1 MNNKTLGF
9 IFNYIKGSLF
19 FAIVSI
25 VLSAA
30 YVAGALYIPY
40 VIGKGVDA
48 LFMEGGDALMLKSVI
63 LLLIIIPATALSQ
76 YIMNLCNNRLSIKV
90 VEKIRK
96 DAIVK
101 LQKLPV
107 SFLDSKGKGELLSMV
122 IADTDA
128 MSDGLLM
135 GFNQFFV
142 GLATILGTLCL
153 LLMIDFRIALL
164 VLLITP
170 LSLFISGFIS
180 KKTYV
185 LFDNQSKIRGE
196 QTGFINEMVS
206 NVKTVKA
213 FGHEDENIEKF
224 GEINKRLVNAS
235 TKAVFYSSLVNPSTR
250 FVNSVCYAL
259 VAVVGAMICM
269 KEEAFTVGLL
279 TVALSYANQY
289 AKPFNEITGVIT
301 ELQNA
306 LACAERIRLFLS
318 EEEMVILPD
327 GRGEAS
333 DTTRDAADTSVESAK
348 GEINIKDVSFGYSKD
363 KVLIQHLS
371 LDVKP
376 GVKVAIVG
384 PTGCGKTTLI
394 NLLMRFY
401 DPLSG
406 HIYLDGRDVSEMS
419 YRDLRDNFGMVLQE
433 TYIRKGTVAENIKI
447 GKPDASMEEIIE
459 ASKRAN
465 AHSFIKRLPK
475 GYDTELT
482 EDGGNLSTG
491 QKQLICIA
499 RVMLIDPSILILDE
513 ATSNIDTRTE
523 IKVQK
528 AFGELMRGRTSF
540 IVAHRLFTIKNSDII
555 LVMKDGNVIEQG
567 SHDELMAKNG
577 FYTELYNS
585 QFT

>member
-1 MNNKTLGF
+1 MKSKTLGF
-9 IFNYIKGSLF
+9 IFKYIKGSLF
-19 FAIVSI
+19 FAILSI
-25 VLSAA
+25 ILSAA

-48 LFMEGGDALMLKSVI
+48 LFMEGGDRIMLKSLI
-63 LLLIIIPATALSQ
+63 LLLIIIPLTAICQ
-76 YIMNLCNNRLSIKV
+76 YIMSLCNNRVSIKV
-90 VEKIRK
+90 VERIRK
-96 DAIVK
+96 DAIRK
-101 LQKLPV
+101 IQKLPI
-107 SFLDSKGKGELLSMV
+107 SFLDSKGKGELLSLI

-142 GLATILGTLCL
+142 GITTILGTLCL
-153 LLMIDFRIALL
+153 LVMIDYRIALL

-170 LSLFISGFIS
+170 LSLFISAYIS

-185 LFDNQSKIRGE
+185 LFDNQSRIRGE
-196 QTGFINEMVS
+196 QTGFINEMVT
-206 NVKTVKA
+206 NVKTVRA
-213 FGHEDENIEKF
+213 FGHEDENTEKF
-224 GEINKRLVNAS
+224 GEINGRLVDAS
-235 TKAVFYSSLVNPSTR
+235 TKAVFFSSLVNPSTR
-250 FVNSVCYAL
+250 FVNAICYAL
-259 VAVVGAMICM
+259 VAVVGSMICM
-269 KEEAFTVGLL
+269 KEDAFTVGLL
-279 TVALSYANQY
+279 TVSLSYANQY

-306 LACAERIRLFLS
+306 LACAERIRVFLT
-318 EEEMVILPD
+318 EEEMVMP
-327 GRGEAS
+327 
-333 DTTRDAADTSVESAK
+333 ESKDLEPSK
-348 GEINIKDVSFGYSKD
+348 GAITLKDVSFGYSKD
-363 KVLIQHLS
+363 KVLISHLN

-376 GVKVAIVG
+376 GLKVAIVG

-406 HIYLDGRDVSEMS
+406 HIYLDGKDTTELS
-419 YRDLRDNFGMVLQE
+419 YKDLRDNFGMVLQE
-433 TYIRKGTVAENIKI
+433 TYIRKGTVADNIKI
-447 GKPDASMEEIIE
+447 GKPEASMDEIMD
-459 ASKRAN
+459 AAKRAH

-475 GYDTELT
+475 GYDTMLS

-528 AFGELMRGRTSF
+528 GFGELMKNRTSF